1 MALPL
6 EKLTDALDP
15 AERDGGV
22 QPLAAVAYGQILDA
36 VVAGK
41 LPGGSIVQERLLARL
56 LNLSRT
62 PIREAIRRLEG
73 EGLLTR
79 VSPRVLMVSRV
90 TVAEVLEILA
100 VRRLLEVEA
109 VGSAIGKITRA
120 EVDGLAARVH
130 AILRSESVSAEEYH
144 RLDDDIHE
152 GIAKASGNLTLCA
165 IVSDLR
171 RKTAMFDMRR
181 IPERFRPSCEEH
193 LRILDA
199 LSRGDAEAA
208 RQEIAT
214 HIDNVRQS
222 ILQRLSDGIEVGGS
236 RS

>member
-1 MALPL
+1 MALAQQT
-6 EKLTDALDP
+6 LTNALDP
-15 AERDGGV
+15 AEGEAGV
-22 QPLAAVAYGQILDA
+22 QPLAAVAYDQILDA

-41 LPGGSIVQERLLARL
+41 LPGGTVVQERLLARL

-62 PIREAIRRLEG
+62 PLREAIRRLEG

-90 TVAEVLEILA
+90 TVAEVLEILS

-109 VGSAIGKITRA
+109 VGNAVGKITSA
-120 EVDGLAARVH
+120 EVQGLVTRVH
-130 AILRSESVSAEEYH
+130 AILNSETVTAEEYH

-152 GIAKASGNLTLCA
+152 GIAKASGNRTLCA

-171 RKTAMFDMRR
+171 RRTAMFDMRR

-199 LSRGDAEAA
+199 LTRGDVNAA
-208 RQEIAT
+208 RNEIAA
-214 HIDNVRQS
+214 HIDNVRHS
-222 ILQRLSDGIEVGGS
+222 ILQRLSSGLEVGGA
-236 RS
+236 R

>member
-1 MALPL
+1 MALPQQM
-6 EKLTDALDP
+6 LTNALDP
-15 AERDGGV
+15 ADGEASV
-22 QPLAAVAYGQILDA
+22 QPLAAVAYDQILDA

-41 LPGGSIVQERLLARL
+41 LPGGTVVQERLLARL

-90 TVAEVLEILA
+90 TIAEVLEILS

-109 VGSAIGKITRA
+109 AGNAVGKVRSVEI
-120 EVDGLAARVH
+120 DGLAARVH
-130 AILRSESVSAEEYH
+130 AILNSETVTAEEYH
-144 RLDDDIHE
+144 LLDDDIHE
-152 GIAKASGNLTLCA
+152 GIANASGNLTLCT
-165 IVSDLR
+165 IISDLR
-171 RKTAMFDMRR
+171 RRTAMFDMRR

-208 RQEIAT
+208 RREIAA

-222 ILQRLSDGIEVGGS
+222 ILQRLSSGLEVGGA
-236 RS
+236 R

>member
-1 MALPL
+1 MALL
-6 EKLTDALDP
+6 HQTLTDALDP
-15 AERDGGV
+15 ADGEGGV
-22 QPLAAVAYGQILDA
+22 QPLAAVAYDQILDA

-41 LPGGSIVQERLLARL
+41 LPGGTVVQERLLARL

-90 TVAEVLEILA
+90 TVAEVLEILS

-109 VGSAIGKITRA
+109 VGNAVGKIASA
-120 EVDGLAARVH
+120 EIHGLAARVH
-130 AILRSESVSAEEYH
+130 AILNTESVTTEEYH

-152 GIAKASGNLTLCA
+152 GIAKASGNLTLCM

-199 LSRGDAEAA
+199 LSRGDVEAA
-208 RQEIAT
+208 RHEIAT